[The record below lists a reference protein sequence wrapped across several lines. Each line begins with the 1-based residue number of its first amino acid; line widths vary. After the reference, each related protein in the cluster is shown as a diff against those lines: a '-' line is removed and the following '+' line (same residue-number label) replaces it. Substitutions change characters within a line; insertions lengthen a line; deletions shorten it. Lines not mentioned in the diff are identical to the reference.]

1 MFMLN
6 ALINQATADT
16 QQRLV
21 KVGVWCYGAVCAA
34 YHLINLAS
42 DGRLLRAL
50 AGQTQLTALQLPLI
64 SSGTLI
70 GACPA
75 ALASLISLQSLT
87 LNAQLDT
94 REIASSSEMP
104 LEELDIEQI
113 AAALEPALQRL
124 TRLTHLFLSWLPDSS
139 VCATFPP
146 SLVSLQ
152 TGGSKSWEDEL
163 QSGPGRLQLL
173 HLTRLTHLDV
183 QRLDGKSA
191 LPPSVQSLHV
201 HGPLSMIEPDD
212 SIGMDRM
219 FSMLGL
225 QDLCVDLSSLQ
236 HLQHLDLYDQ
246 PNSMA
251 HLQRLKHLTHLGL
264 RCDRVDL
271 IADTSAAVLPTLPLK
286 WLHLDGGGLQDDVRM
301 WGMPLREDCDHILAH
316 LGGCTQ
322 LTCLKLQE
330 VTISNPVA
338 NLSRQ
343 LPRLHALQELQLVEL
358 KAAQPRAAA
367 AAAAAGA
374 DPGGMANSQG
384 GVHAGSAWGPIFTTI
399 PSLVPLKKL
408 VVEKLSLLDSD
419 VDALGGASQLTC
431 LRLTGCGIT
440 EAAAARLR
448 LAFAHLPDGMLLTE

>member
-1 MFMLN
+1 VLTEDVPSGGSVQQQQQQ
-6 ALINQATADT
+6 QAREEEEDEDEEEEG
-16 QQRLV
+16 QQSGGSVLPL
-21 KVGVWCYGAVCAA
+21 A
-34 YHLINLAS
+34 HFSSNLAS

-94 REIASSSEMP
+94 REVASSSEMP
-104 LEELDIEQI
+104 SEELDIEQI
-113 AAALEPALQRL
+113 AVALKPALQRL

-163 QSGPGRLQLL
+163 QSGPGRLQLQ
-173 HLTRLTHLDV
+173 HLTCLTHLDV
-183 QRLDGKSA
+183 HRLDGKCA

-286 WLHLDGGGLQDDVRM
+286 WLHLDGGGLQDDV
-301 WGMPLREDCDHILAH
+301 PLREDCDHILAH

-330 VTISNPVA
+330 LTISNPVA

-367 AAAAAGA
+367 AAAAAGD

-384 GVHAGSAWGPIFTTI
+384 VVHAGSAWGPIFTTI

-419 VDALGGASQLTC
+419 VDALGGVSQLSV
-431 LRLTGCGIT
+431 
-440 EAAAARLR
+440 
-448 LAFAHLPDGMLLTE
+448 P